1 MSFLLRTC
9 PIRVQRLTQ
18 GDPRRG
24 PTGSQARRSSE
35 RGGPLVLLLGGRA
48 ALQEAAHEALHGA
61 PDLIPRR
68 LWILRGGHE
77 KRRLQQRTVDQAG
90 KRPDRLRLHEALRDE
105 RLEPLLDLAHRV
117 SRVYLAPLPSEH
129 RGPVE
134 KERPPH
140 LGAEAGANEAAFP
153 RHYGL
158 RKFGLRA
165 FRRLDLLVYLA
176 LHLVDHRPEEVLLVL
191 VVVVE
196 RPARHPRAAH
206 DLLGRRLVVSL

>member
-90 KRPDRLRLHEALRDE
+90 KRPDRLRLNEALRDE

-117 SRVYLAPLPSEH
+117 ARVYLAPLPSEH
-129 RGPVE
+129 RGPGE
-134 KERPPH
+134 EERAPH
-140 LGAEAGANEAAFP
+140 LRVEDGVDEGAVS
-153 RHYGL
+153 RHHGL
-158 RKFGLRA
+158 REAGLRA
-165 FRRLDLLVYLA
+165 FRRLDLLIYLA
-176 LHLVDHRPEEVLLVL
+176 LHLVDHDAEEV
-191 VVVVE
+191 
-196 RPARHPRAAH
+196 P
-206 DLLGRRLVVSL
+206 